1 MSATLDGLVKRVTV
15 KTVPISV
22 LLMVIFVTEMA
33 NANVTN
39 VNVTLLTLVSLH
51 NQTNVKHLNLA
62 VSNMHHA
69 RNVLIMDFLME
80 GQ

>member
-1 MSATLDGLVKRVTV
+1 MSAILDGLVKRVTV

>member
-1 MSATLDGLVKRVTV
+1 MSAILDGLVKRVTV
-15 KTVPISV
+15 KTVLISV
-22 LLMVIFVTEMA
+22 LPMVTFVTEMA

>member
-1 MSATLDGLVKRVTV
+1 MNATLGGLVKRVTA

-22 LLMVIFVTEMA
+22 SPVMTFVTEMA

-51 NQTNVKHLNLA
+51 NQINVKHSNPA
-62 VSNMHHA
+62 VSNMHLAH
-69 RNVLIMDFLME
+69 NVLIMDFSM
-80 GQ
+80 GDQ